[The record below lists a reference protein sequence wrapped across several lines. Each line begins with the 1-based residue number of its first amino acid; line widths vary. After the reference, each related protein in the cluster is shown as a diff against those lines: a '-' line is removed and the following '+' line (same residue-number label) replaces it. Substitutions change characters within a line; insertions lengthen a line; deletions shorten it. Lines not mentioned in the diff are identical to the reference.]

1 MIDQIKFNICT
12 IRTPPNASMQGI
24 VISSVFSRYIIVA
37 YMLSSREST
46 LDNFGVRTFGAYQV
60 AFFQLHEFGCAHV
73 FVDVIVVREDA
84 FAVD

>member
-46 LDNFGVRTFGAYQV
+46 LDNFWSEGIWGLPSSILSTS
-60 AFFQLHEFGCAHV
+60 
-73 FVDVIVVREDA
+73 
-84 FAVD
+84 